1 MHFENNKC
9 LALQSKTIDIL
20 RFPLAVLVVA
30 IHTYFNEGLKARG
43 NIDIPFSG
51 EWAHEFIR
59 FFSITLSD
67 CAVPMFFVISGYL
80 YFLKNPHLTR
90 ECYLKKTKKKCVSL
104 LLPFFC
110 WSAVACM
117 IEPSRFLAVGTL
129 EKITGFWSLTM
140 GLWQGAGPW
149 DGPLWF
155 MRDLFVVMLCAPL
168 IELTVRKMRLGGG
181 GILLYV
187 PLLAGYNMIV
197 PGISIRAFLFFM
209 LGAFLAIK
217 STGFLA
223 SLKLKFVLPAGL
235 IFLVLRNLSYGC
247 LADYHSVI
255 LESWILVSMATYYAL
270 ARQIADSTDDISV
283 WKKLS
288 AASFV
293 IYAMHRLF
301 NSKVSALGLMLIGKP
316 SLSGV
321 EAVALYLLTI
331 AITVA
336 VCYIA
341 DKWISKSKI
350 LSLLLKGTR

>member
-1 MHFENNKC
+1 MNLDSNKF
-9 LALQSKTIDIL
+9 LMLQSKTIDIL

-43 NIDIPFSG
+43 NVDIPFSG

-80 YFLKNPHLTR
+80 YFLKNPHLTK

-110 WSAVACM
+110 WSVVACM
-117 IEPSRFLAVGTL
+117 VEPSRFLSVGTF

-140 GLWQGAGPW
+140 SMFQGAGPW

-168 IELTVRKMRLGGG
+168 VELMVRKIKWG
-181 GILLYV
+181 GILLLYI

-197 PGISIRAFLFFM
+197 PGISVRAFLFFM
-209 LGAFLAIK
+209 LGALFAIH
-217 STGFLA
+217 SPNVLA
-223 SLKLKFVLPAGL
+223 SLRMKYVLPVGAV
-235 IFLVLRNLSYGC
+235 FMFLRNLSYGC
-247 LADYHSVI
+247 LSDLHNII
-255 LESWILVSMATYYAL
+255 LECWILASMSLYYVL
-270 ARQIADSTDDISV
+270 ARCIASSTGNMKV
-283 WKKLS
+283 WKRLS

-293 IYAMHRLF
+293 VYAMHRLF
-301 NSKVSALGLMLIGKP
+301 NSKVSALGLMIIGKD
-316 SLSGV
+316 SLTGG
-321 EAVALYLLTI
+321 EAVALYI
-331 AITVA
+331 ATVIITVA
-336 VCYIA
+336 VCYMA
-341 DKWISKSKI
+341 DSVISKSRC
-350 LSLLLKGTR
+350 LSLLLKGKR